1 MDGTLLVTDPPCYYH
16 EYMIP
21 YSFLLVQQYNF
32 INPLHNIHLLNKLGN
47 IGFDPLQLGK
57 LLCQDNDA
65 KKVVVQS
72 VEIFNGRVAMLATVG
87 RCVALARALLL
98 PCP

>member
-1 MDGTLLVTDPPCYYH
+1 MYYQLLTTTYSPCT
-16 EYMIP
+16 
-21 YSFLLVQQYNF
+21 SLFFLL
-32 INPLHNIHLLNKLGN
+32 ILLGN

-87 RCVALARALLL
+87 MLLCRL
-98 PCP
+98 SDYYCY